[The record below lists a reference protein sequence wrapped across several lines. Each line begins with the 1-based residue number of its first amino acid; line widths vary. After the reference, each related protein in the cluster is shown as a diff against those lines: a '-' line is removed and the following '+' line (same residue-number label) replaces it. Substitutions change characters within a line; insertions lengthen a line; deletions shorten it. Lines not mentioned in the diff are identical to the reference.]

1 MSNRGSIDL
10 FLFSGSIRRENLD
23 RRGQLNGIS
32 ASYCCIETFIC
43 VREIFIFSPC
53 LMVALCNNKMH
64 QNSAEKGT
72 ISYKVLQDTSI
83 LHASV
88 LL

>member
-10 FLFSGSIRRENLD
+10 FLFSGSIRRESVD
-23 RRGQLNGIS
+23 RRGQLNGIT
-32 ASYCCIETFIC
+32 ASNCCIETFIC
-43 VREIFIFSPC
+43 VREIFIFSLC
-53 LMVALCNNKMH
+53 LMVVLCSNKMH
-64 QNSAEKGT
+64 QNSAEK
-72 ISYKVLQDTSI
+72 KDHFLLQDTSI